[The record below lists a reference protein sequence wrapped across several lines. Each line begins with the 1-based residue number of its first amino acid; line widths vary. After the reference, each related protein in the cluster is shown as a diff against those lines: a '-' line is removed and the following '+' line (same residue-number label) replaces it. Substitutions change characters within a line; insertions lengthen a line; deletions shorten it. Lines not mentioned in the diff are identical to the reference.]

1 MDKLLCQISTVL
13 VLIGALNWGL
23 IGLNSDWNLVSKATD
38 LVVSND
44 KTRETV
50 NRTVYILV
58 GLAAVVL
65 IWKKLSTKHS

>member
-23 IGLNSDWNLVSKATD
+23 IGLNSEWNLVSKTTD

-50 NRTVYILV
+50 NRTVYVLV

>member
-1 MDKLLCQISTVL
+1 MDKLLCQVSTVL

-38 LVVSND
+38 LVVSHA